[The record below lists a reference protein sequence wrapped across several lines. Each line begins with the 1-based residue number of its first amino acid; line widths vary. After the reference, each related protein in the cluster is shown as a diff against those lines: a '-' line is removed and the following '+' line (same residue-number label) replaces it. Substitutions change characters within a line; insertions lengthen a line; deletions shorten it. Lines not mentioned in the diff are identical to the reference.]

1 MLLSDKLSKTLLR
14 TTENYIKALE
24 KWWIITIADLLN
36 HFPRD
41 YDDRTNVLDNFSLLN
56 VKEKN
61 TVLVKLLSIS
71 SQKTWNNKLLTKA
84 VLEDK
89 NWFLSEAVWFNR
101 KYLSTQLKSFE
112 NKKIIISWKVK
123 YSWRPCLCWPKRF
136 WRFSWPWEISW
147 NEGEKKKEKARSE

>member
-101 KYLSTQLKSFE
+101 KYLSTQLKIFWKQKNYYFLKS
-112 NKKIIISWKVK
+112 KIFFLKSD
-123 YSWRPCLCWPKRF
+123 
-136 WRFSWPWEISW
+136 FSKSW
-147 NEGEKKKEKARSE
+147 NRNWFRKNFLRNSSDLSRNKLYSK